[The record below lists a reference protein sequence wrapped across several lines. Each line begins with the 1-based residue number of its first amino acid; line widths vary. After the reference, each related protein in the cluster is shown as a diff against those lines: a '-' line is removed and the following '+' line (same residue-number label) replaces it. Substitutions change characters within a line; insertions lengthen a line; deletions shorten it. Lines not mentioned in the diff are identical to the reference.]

1 MTETRDDPAARPI
14 PATIPMP
21 DHPIRQTAWYQAF
34 VRLARP
40 TAEWVTAGGL
50 FYAFIVGP
58 AIDKPLDEGYL
69 VQVLLFAGSIFGIR
83 AFEKVKGVA

>member
-1 MTETRDDPAARPI
+1 VTDTDDRAARPI

-21 DHPIRQTAWYQAF
+21 DHPVRQTTLFQIY

-40 TAEWVTAGGL
+40 TAEWVTALGL
-50 FYAFIVGP
+50 FYAFVLGP
-58 AIDKPLDEGYL
+58 LIDKPLDEGYL

>member
-1 MTETRDDPAARPI
+1 MTEDPAEMAARPI

-21 DHPIRQTAWYQAF
+21 DHPVRQTAWFQAY

-50 FYAFIVGP
+50 LYAFVVGP
-58 AIDKPLDEGYL
+58 TIERPLAEGYL
-69 VQVLLFAGSIFGIR
+69 VQVLLFAGGIFGIR

>member
-1 MTETRDDPAARPI
+1 MTDTEDRAARPI

-21 DHPIRQTAWYQAF
+21 DHPIRQTRWFQIY

-50 FYAFIVGP
+50 LYAFIVGP
-58 AIDKPLDEGYL
+58 AIMRPLDEGYL